1 MNGCPLK
8 RSHFLT
14 AVCLIVT
21 LVIGVLVAVAGANET
36 ECNIVSNL
44 QNLARKTI
52 GLQVFRIV
60 TYLGDFYMWVIFT
73 SIYSI
78 YAYIKSRK
86 HLDTAIELAIFLIIT
101 TALTYSTKMVFA
113 RPRPSCSGISAYDDD
128 VISSFSYP
136 SGHVSRAAGAFAIL
150 SRGSRTK
157 ESLAIMAIS
166 LVSLS
171 RIILGAH
178 YLTDVVGG
186 IFLSLAAQR
195 LASLS
200 LPLLKRKI
208 EKRWLSGRH
217 RHLNPGSDPIPHTFS
232 TLFAHAIAKLNKPR
246 SIIHWHEST

>member
-1 MNGCPLK
+1 MRFFQESGYMNGYPLK
-8 RSHFLT
+8 RSHLLT

-21 LVIGVLVAVAGANET
+21 LVIGVLVAFAGANET

-52 GLQVFRIV
+52 GLRVFRIV

-78 YAYIKSRK
+78 HAYIKSRE

-101 TALTYSTKMVFA
+101 TALTYFTKMVFA

-150 SRGSRTK
+150 SRGSR
-157 ESLAIMAIS
+157 
-166 LVSLS
+166 
-171 RIILGAH
+171 IILGAH

-208 EKRWLSGRH
+208 EKRWLGGRH
-217 RHLNPGSDPIPHTFS
+217 RQLTTDENTNSAVPSLT
-232 TLFAHAIAKLNKPR
+232 R
-246 SIIHWHEST
+246 ESERRPD

>member
-1 MNGCPLK
+1 MKGYRLK
-8 RSHFLT
+8 RSHLL
-14 AVCLIVT
+14 AVVCLTVT
-21 LVIGVLVAVAGANET
+21 FVIGVLAAVAGANET

-44 QNLARKTI
+44 QNLTRKTI

-60 TYLGDFYMWVIFT
+60 TYLGDFYLWVFFT

-78 YAYIKSRK
+78 CAYIKPRK
-86 HLDTAIELAIFLIIT
+86 HFDAAIELAVFLIIT
-101 TALTYSTKMVFA
+101 AGLTYFTKMVFA
-113 RPRPSCSGISAYDDD
+113 RPRPSCSGISVYDDD

-186 IFLSLAAQR
+186 IFLSIAAQT
-195 LASLS
+195 LANTTLTF
-200 LPLLKRKI
+200 LARQRKRVFQNNADRK
-208 EKRWLSGRH
+208 
-217 RHLNPGSDPIPHTFS
+217 
-232 TLFAHAIAKLNKPR
+232 AR
-246 SIIHWHEST
+246 SILYRVLFM

>member
-1 MNGCPLK
+1 MNGYPLK
-8 RSHFLT
+8 RSHLLT

-101 TALTYSTKMVFA
+101 TALIYFTKMVFA
-113 RPRPSCSGISAYDDD
+113 RPRPSCSGISAYDND

-136 SGHVSRAAGAFAIL
+136 SGHVSRAAGAFLIL
-150 SRGSRTK
+150 SKGSRTK
-157 ESLAIMAIS
+157 ESLALVAIS
-166 LVSLS
+166 IVSLS

-186 IFLSLAAQR
+186 IFLSIAAQT
-195 LASLS
+195 LANTTLTF
-200 LPLLKRKI
+200 LARQRKRVFQNNADRK
-208 EKRWLSGRH
+208 
-217 RHLNPGSDPIPHTFS
+217 
-232 TLFAHAIAKLNKPR
+232 AR
-246 SIIHWHEST
+246 SILYRVLFM